1 MNPAINRRLF
11 LKGSAAATAALGFPA
26 IIPAAAFGANDT
38 ISIGCIG
45 VGGMGTGN
53 MRNFLAADNCRVT
66 AVCDVQRDRR
76 QRAKDLVDA
85 KHGDKGC
92 AMFGDFRELLAR
104 KDIDAVMIAVQD
116 HWHSLVATAAAAAGK
131 DMYCE
136 KPTGVCV
143 NDGFAIRTAIRKNR
157 RVFQSGMWQ
166 RSLGNFRQ
174 GCELALN
181 GHLGKITEVQ
191 VAVPGKSFQPG
202 YKSSL
207 DPQPV
212 PDGIDWAMWQGPAR
226 FSPFNPGR
234 IAYPD
239 WYLLN
244 DYCEGWTTN
253 WGVHHLDIANW
264 GCPLLGKESFEVE
277 CGGTY
282 YINQGFADNI
292 ATWKAVF
299 TYESGLRMVFTD
311 ATQQACGT
319 KFIGEK
325 GWVYVDRGDRID
337 ASGELLNVRP
347 KPGDV
352 RLLPADRMSF
362 DDITAIKTKG
372 GERTGYRNVSH
383 AAGLLDA
390 MRSRKDPI
398 ANIDATH
405 TASALGM
412 IAGIAA
418 RLQQKL
424 KWDWK
429 AERFVG
435 NDLANAMLVRPMHNG
450 WKLETF

>member
-11 LKGSAAATAALGFPA
+11 LKGSVAAAAAIGFTE
-26 IIPAAAFGANDT
+26 IIPATAFGANDK

-45 VGGMGTGN
+45 VGGRGTDN
-53 MRNFLAADNCRVT
+53 MRNFLGLDSCRIV
-66 AVCDVQRDRR
+66 AVCDVQNDRR
-76 QRAKDLVDA
+76 ERAKGLVDT
-85 KHGDKGC
+85 KYGDKGC
-92 AMFGDFRELLAR
+92 AMIPDFRDLIAR
-104 KDIDAVMIAVQD
+104 KDIDTVMIAPQD
-116 HWHSLVATAAAAAGK
+116 HWHSLVATAAANAGK
-131 DMYCE
+131 DMFCE
-136 KPTGVCV
+136 KPTGVCI
-143 NDGFAIRTAIRKNR
+143 NDGFATRAALRKNKR
-157 RVFQSGMWQ
+157 IYQSGMWQ

-174 GCELALN
+174 GCELAIN

-202 YKSSL
+202 YKGSL

-212 PDGIDWAMWQGPAR
+212 PDGFDWKMWQGPAR

-234 IAYPD
+234 VAYPD

-264 GCPLLGKESFEVE
+264 GCPLLGNESFEVE

-282 YINQGFADNI
+282 YMNQGFADNI

-299 TYESGLRMVFTD
+299 SYESGLRMVFTD
-311 ATQQACGT
+311 CTQQPSGT

-325 GWVYVDRGDRID
+325 GWAYVDRGDKIE
-337 ASGELLNVRP
+337 ASGDLLQVRP
-347 KPGDV
+347 KAGDV
-352 RLLPADRMSF
+352 RLLPADSLSF
-362 DDITAIKTKG
+362 DDVTTIKAKAG
-372 GERTGYRNVSH
+372 DRVGYKSINH
-383 AAGLLDA
+383 WQGLLDA
-390 MRSRKDPI
+390 VRSRKDPI
-398 ANIDATH
+398 SNIDATH
-405 TASALGM
+405 TASTLGM
-412 IAGIAA
+412 IAGITA

-429 AERFVG
+429 TERFVG

-450 WKLETF
+450 WKLEA

>member
-1 MNPAINRRLF
+1 MNTAINRRLF
-11 LKGSAAATAALGFPA
+11 LKGSAAAAAAIGFPA
-26 IIPAAAFGANDT
+26 IIPATAFGANEK

-45 VGGMGTGN
+45 VGGRGVDN
-53 MRNFLAADNCRVT
+53 MRNFLGLDGCRIV

-76 QRAKDLVDA
+76 ERAKELADT
-85 KHGDKGC
+85 KYGDKGC
-92 AMFGDFRELLAR
+92 AMIPDFRDLIAR
-104 KDIDAVMIAVQD
+104 KDIDAVMIAPQD
-116 HWHSLVATAAAAAGK
+116 HWHSIVATAAASAGK
-131 DMYCE
+131 DMFCE
-136 KPTGVCV
+136 KPTGVCI
-143 NDGFAIRTAIRKNR
+143 NDGFATRAALRKHKR
-157 RVFQSGMWQ
+157 IYQSGMWQ

-181 GHLGKITEVQ
+181 GRLGKITEVQ
-191 VAVPGKSFQPG
+191 VSVPGKSFQPR
-202 YKSSL
+202 YKGSL

-212 PDGIDWAMWQGPAR
+212 PDGFDWAMWLGPAR

-234 IAYPD
+234 VDYPD

-244 DYCEGWTTN
+244 DYCEGWTSN

-277 CGGTY
+277 CSGTY

-299 TYESGLRMVFTD
+299 TYESGLRLVFTD
-311 ATQQACGT
+311 ATQQPCGT

-325 GWVYVDRGDRID
+325 GWVHVDRGDRIE
-337 ASGELLNVRP
+337 ASGDLLQLRP
-347 KPGDV
+347 QAGDV
-352 RLLPADRMSF
+352 RLLPPDSLSF
-362 DDITAIKTKG
+362 DDVTTIKAK
-372 GERTGYRNVSH
+372 TGDRVGYKNINH
-383 AAGLLDA
+383 WQGLLEA
-390 MRSRKDPI
+390 MRSRKDPV

-405 TASALGM
+405 IASTLGM

-450 WKLETF
+450 WKLEA